1 MLAVVMDGGSHIK
14 RPWDNEQTYRSAD
27 NRHGMQPATDPAGAR
42 SNPHQLH
49 GMPSPSHM
57 LPPIV
62 TAAEQPLRPLQ
73 IERMS
78 AAPPLAAAPQH
89 HSHSESP
96 QDMASKRPRLYYDT
110 PHQPDLGRNP
120 PPGHGPPANMPLTG
134 HDRHDQQWSG
144 WEPRFPE
151 GIYPPRDT
159 CQNCVDSKGLVEK
172 VVSGLERLEA
182 ELRQVLAC
190 SPLGRTLKE
199 VSQFSSETRQEN
211 LICFQENTELL
222 GGPNV
227 SDAGMKE
234 SLVWASRSVEASTRI
249 IREFA
254 ASQRALPRISVA
266 NLGLGPAHEQ
276 PSAITSAPPDYS
288 RGFTDKADRER
299 QKDGQRRYGPPYRS
313 DYQHRGPDSAQPQSP
328 HPTPSS
334 GSVYASSHSPMGMGA
349 SGRLLPS
356 PSSVHNAPSLASVQA
371 GYSPNSNQS
380 AHSTHL
386 QDLQHQISTKSLA
399 LTTLQR
405 EHDQLLAAYSR
416 MQIRCQTLDKKSQ
429 VSDHEINTL
438 TDEKVR
444 LQSQVEAF
452 DVQVEELVKAR
463 DEAQK
468 QTTAN
473 GAQYMRIMSMSSKLQ
488 FQGAEEAKRYKL
500 DREAWERDREG
511 LERRIEE
518 LEVKDPNL
526 TIPGGAK
533 ADHRTSTSPEDVL
546 ASASLDVLRNEI
558 VRLRQSLLSTERMIG
573 DLQLES
579 QKIDHVI
586 TECTGIRE
594 RLTAKTTLPGQQL
607 TVALP
612 PETFAEE
619 AERESEILM
628 EVAEVAAAVLEEER
642 KEAAATATSTTL
654 TTSTMATATEPA
666 NPTSFS

>member
-42 SNPHQLH
+42 ANPHQLQ
-49 GMPSPSHM
+49 GMHSPSHM

-62 TAAEQPLRPLQ
+62 TAPEQPLRPLQ
-73 IERMS
+73 MDRLPV
-78 AAPPLAAAPQH
+78 APPLVAAPQR

-96 QDMASKRPRLYYDT
+96 QDMSSKRPRLYYDT
-110 PHQPDLGRNP
+110 PNHPDSGRNP
-120 PPGHGPPANMPLTG
+120 PPSHASPANMPLTG
-134 HDRHDQQWSG
+134 HERHDQQWPG
-144 WEPRFPE
+144 WDSRFPE
-151 GIYPPRDT
+151 GIYPSRDI
-159 CQNCVDSKGLVEK
+159 CQNCVDSRGLVEK

-199 VSQFSSETRQEN
+199 VSQFSSETPQAH
-211 LICFQENTELL
+211 LICWQENTELL

-227 SDAGMKE
+227 SDAGIKE
-234 SLVWASRSVEASTRI
+234 SLVWAARSVEASTRI

-299 QKDGQRRYGPPYRS
+299 HKDGQRRYGPPYRS
-313 DYQHRGPDSAQPQSP
+313 DYQLRGPDSAQPQSP

-334 GSVYASSHSPMGMGA
+334 GSIYTSSQSPRGMGA

-371 GYSPNSNQS
+371 AYSPNSNQS

-438 TDEKVR
+438 TDEKIR
-444 LQSQVEAF
+444 LQSQVDAF
-452 DVQVEELVKAR
+452 EVQVEELVKAR

-488 FQGAEEAKRYKL
+488 FQGAEEAKRYKQ

-518 LEVKDPNL
+518 LEVKDSSL

-533 ADHRTSTSPEDVL
+533 PDHRTSSSPEDIL
-546 ASASLDVLRNEI
+546 ASASLDILRGEI

-573 DLQLES
+573 ELRQES
-579 QKIDHVI
+579 EKMDHVI

-594 RLTAKTTLPGQQL
+594 RLTAKTMLPEQQL
-607 TVALP
+607 NVALP
-612 PETFAEE
+612 TETIAEE
-619 AERESEILM
+619 AEQESEVLL
-628 EVAEVAAAVLEEER
+628 EVAEVATAVLEEEEK
-642 KEAAATATSTTL
+642 KEAAAEAAAAAAAPT
-654 TTSTMATATEPA
+654 ATATESW
-666 NPTSFS
+666 NLTSS

>member
-1 MLAVVMDGGSHIK
+1 MDGGSHIK
-14 RPWDNEQTYRSAD
+14 RPWDNEQAYRNPD
-27 NRHGMQPATDPAGAR
+27 NRHGMQPAADPAGAR

-62 TAAEQPLRPLQ
+62 TAPEQPLRPLQ
-73 IERMS
+73 IDRLPAAPALS
-78 AAPPLAAAPQH
+78 AAPQRHP
-89 HSHSESP
+89 HSESP
-96 QDMASKRPRLYYDT
+96 QDMSSKRPRLYYDISH
-110 PHQPDLGRNP
+110 PPDSGRNQP
-120 PPGHGPPANMPLTG
+120 PSHGTSANMPSTG
-134 HDRHDQQWSG
+134 HDRHDQQWST
-144 WEPRFPE
+144 WESRIPE
-151 GIYPPRDT
+151 GMYPPRDT

-182 ELRQVLAC
+182 ELRQILAC

-199 VSQFSSETRQEN
+199 VSQFTSETLHVNLTICQESS
-211 LICFQENTELL
+211 ELL

-227 SDAGMKE
+227 TDAGMKE
-234 SLVWASRSVEASTRI
+234 SLVWASRSVEASTRLV
-249 IREFA
+249 REFA

-266 NLGLGPAHEQ
+266 NLGLGPTHEQ
-276 PSAITSAPPDYS
+276 PSSITSTPPDYS
-288 RGFTDKADRER
+288 RGFIDKPDRER
-299 QKDGQRRYGPPYRS
+299 QKDSQRRYGPPYRS
-313 DYQHRGPDSAQPQSP
+313 DYQLRGPDSAQPQSP

-334 GSVYASSHSPMGMGA
+334 GSVYTSGQSPMGMGA
-349 SGRLLPS
+349 SGRMLPS

-371 GYSPNSNQS
+371 GYSPNSTQS

-438 TDEKVR
+438 TEEKIR
-444 LQSQVEAF
+444 LQSQAEAF
-452 DVQVEELVKAR
+452 EVQVEELVKAR

-518 LEVKDPNL
+518 LEVKDSTL
-526 TIPGGAK
+526 TVPGVSK
-533 ADHRTSTSPEDVL
+533 ADHKTAGSPEDVL
-546 ASASLDVLRNEI
+546 ASASLDVLRSEI
-558 VRLRQSLLSTERMIG
+558 LRLRQSLLSTERTIW
-573 DLQLES
+573 DLRQES
-579 QKIDHVI
+579 EKMDHVI
-586 TECTGIRE
+586 TECAGIRE
-594 RLTAKTTLPGQQL
+594 RLSARTILSGQQINPFL
-607 TVALP
+607 ATENFEEQL
-612 PETFAEE
+612 EQGQAEE
-619 AERESEILM
+619 RAEVGPAVAK
-628 EVAEVAAAVLEEER
+628 VAEIAEMMEEA
-642 KEAAATATSTTL
+642 KEAAAA
-654 TTSTMATATEPA
+654 AAADPG
-666 NPTSFS
+666 NPTPS